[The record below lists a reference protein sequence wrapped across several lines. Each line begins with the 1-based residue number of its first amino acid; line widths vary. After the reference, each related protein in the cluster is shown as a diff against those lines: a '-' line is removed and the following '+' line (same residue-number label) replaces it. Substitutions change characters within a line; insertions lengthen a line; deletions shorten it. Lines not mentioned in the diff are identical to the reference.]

1 MYDTLKEIDSK
12 ELKLPDTIFVRDI
25 ENRVFQSLALQC
37 LAKIEGIDLL
47 EGGFIDTLLGRDL
60 ERVKGIFVEQ
70 DEKSHSVNLKIEIN
84 VFYGICIPEKAE
96 EIQNKLVEEISVLT
110 GLHVGSVH
118 IIFKNM
124 VSKRVKQTEDNP
136 LTTESSSYAQ

>member
-1 MYDTLKEIDSK
+1 MHDTLKEIDTK

-37 LAKIEGIDLL
+37 LAKIEGIDLI

-70 DEKSHSVNLKIEIN
+70 DQKTHSVNLRIEIN
-84 VFYGICIPEKAE
+84 VFYGVCIPDKAE
-96 EIQNKLVEEISVLT
+96 EIQNKLVEEVSLQT
-110 GLHVGSVH
+110 GLHVGSIHLV
-118 IIFKNM
+118 FKNM
-124 VSKRVKQTEDNP
+124 VAKSVREENKEEAP
-136 LTTESSSYAQ
+136 AYA